1 MTISKDLAHFAHGMS
16 LADVPKSVHHKA
28 KLLVLDTLGICIS
41 SAQLPFGHDI
51 LAMAQEWEQPGGAG
65 LIGSDMKVAPHHAAF
80 VNGVLGHGQ
89 DYDDT
94 HTESV
99 VHPSGALVPA
109 MMACAER
116 DGVDGARALL
126 ALILASEASIRL
138 ALPALNAFHLRG
150 FHTTSVACTFGS
162 ALLSDLT
169 RGAPQERTVEALG
182 ICGSFASG
190 LLECVPAASSAKRL
204 HAGWSGLCGIMASDL
219 ARTGFT
225 GPASVI
231 EGRLGVYN
239 SMIRGETYDLGRI
252 TKGMGQEW
260 EMLDIRPKLYPC
272 CHYLQSF
279 IECASVLRTREGFK
293 PEDVASISCEVAAG
307 SVNMIC
313 TPWAIKIAPET
324 GYDARF
330 SLPYSIAVM
339 LVKGRAGAAEFE
351 ESQLKDPDVARLM
364 QKVDYAVNEEYSVKD
379 MPGAMTIHMR
389 DGRSFR
395 HEVPRVG
402 GDSQNPFSYD
412 AIMAKFY
419 DCTAALPRA
428 CADEIADVVM
438 NLEKQRD
445 LRALSRLVSGAAQ
458 MPT

>member
-1 MTISKDLAHFAHGMS
+1 MTISNDLAHFAHGTS
-16 LADVPKSVHHKA
+16 LADIPQPVLHKA

-41 SAQLPFGHDI
+41 SARLPFGHDI

-65 LIGSDMKVAPHHAAF
+65 LVGSGMKLAPHHAAF
-80 VNGVLGHGQ
+80 VNGILGHGQ

-109 MMACAER
+109 MLACADR
-116 DGVDGARALL
+116 DRVDGGKALL

-169 RGAPQERTVEALG
+169 RSAPQERTLEALG

-219 ARTGFT
+219 AMAGFT
-225 GPASVI
+225 GPASII
-231 EGRLGVYN
+231 EGKLGLYN
-239 SMIRGETYDLGRI
+239 SMIRGETYDLERI
-252 TKGMGQEW
+252 TQGLNEEW

-279 IECASVLRTREGFK
+279 IECASILRTREGFE
-293 PEDVASISCEVAAG
+293 PEKVASISCEVAEG

-313 TPWAIKIAPET
+313 TPWAIKIAPKT

-339 LVKGRAGAAEFE
+339 LVRGRAGAAEFE
-351 ESQLKDPDVARLM
+351 ESQLNDPDVARLM
-364 QKVDYAVNEEYSVKD
+364 QKVAFSVNANFSVKD
-379 MPGAMTIHMR
+379 MPGTVTIHMN
-389 DGRSFR
+389 DGRRFS
-395 HEVPRVG
+395 HEVSRVG
-402 GDSQNPFSYD
+402 GDSQNPFSD
-412 AIMAKFY
+412 DNILAKFY

-428 CADEIADVVM
+428 RAEEIASLVM
-438 NLEKQRD
+438 NLEKLPD
-445 LRALSRLVSGAAQ
+445 LSALSRLVANE
-458 MPT
+458 